1 MGIGFYLGAIKY
13 IPYSIKNYK
22 EMKNN
27 KSRIDSYEEGKRRI
41 QQHILPF
48 FYATVL
54 ATLIIPFLV
63 IFALIYGFVAY
74 KSIKVLKNIK
84 MLSCDCGRLL
94 NQSDSFSYN
103 VEKEE
108 ERHAIVTMDFVC
120 NRCQKPKHLKCDFTL
135 PTHVTS
141 AGYKDETVYTAEATK
156 KPGVY
161 TIRTETKKVSTGANV
176 TKGTPLSVI
185 RNLFANRECD
195 VKVLEEK

>member
-1 MGIGFYLGAIKY
+1 MGIGFYLEAIKY
-13 IPYSIKNYK
+13 IPYSIKNFK

-27 KSRIDSYEEGKRRI
+27 KSRINSYEEGKRRI

-54 ATLIIPFLV
+54 ATLLVPFLV
-63 IFALIYGFVAY
+63 IFSLIYGLVAY

-108 ERHAIVTMDFVC
+108 GTHAIVTMDFVC

-135 PTHVTS
+135 PTWNTV

-161 TIRTETKKVSTGANV
+161 TIRSETKKVATGHHHHQ
-176 TKGTPLSVI
+176 GTPLGVI
-185 RNLFANRECD
+185 RCLFDNRECD
-195 VKVLEEK
+195 VTVLEEK